1 MSIFEVYALGDNN
14 YSNWWLEYEGDLT
27 FLGTKD
33 RDHKELVSHTQAVE
47 KARYFLQNG
56 ELPLE
61 RCQTCGHHTFRP
73 KENYANRIQASEQRR
88 RLKDASKVE

>member
-14 YSNWWLEYEGDLT
+14 YSNWWLEYKGELT

-61 RCQTCGHHTFRP
+61 RCLCCGAHTFRP
-73 KENYANRIQASEQRR
+73 KEGWENRVQASERR
-88 RLKDASKVE
+88 SLLKRKR